1 MSDDQVVIVS
11 GGSRGLG
18 AAIVSDLLARGHSV
32 ATFSRKRTDHVDRCE
47 RGYVDRFLWR
57 EIDATDHRGM
67 KRLVS
72 DVAARWGR
80 IDGLVN
86 NAAIAV
92 DGVLAL
98 ARSEDVHR
106 VLAVNLEAAI
116 LLSRDVTR
124 RMLGQR
130 SGSVVNVSSITGV
143 RGFSGV
149 SVYAA
154 TKAGMDGLTRGLAR
168 ELGGRGIRVNS
179 VAPGY
184 FDSELSAELGERQK
198 GMIVR
203 RTPLGRLATV
213 DDVIGPIRFL
223 LSNEARFVTGQLL
236 AVDGGLT
243 C

>member
-1 MSDDQVVIVS
+1 MSDAQVVIVS

-32 ATFSRKRTDHVDRCE
+32 ATFSRKRTELVDATE
-47 RGYVDRFLWR
+47 RQYGDRFLWR

-67 KRLVS
+67 KQLVS
-72 DVAARWGR
+72 HVAARWGR

-124 RMLGQR
+124 RMLERR
-130 SGSVVNVSSITGV
+130 SGSVVNVSSVTGV

-198 GMIVR
+198 AMIIR

-213 DDVIGPIRFL
+213 EDVVGPIRFL
-223 LSNEARFVTGQLL
+223 LSDEARFVTGQLL
-236 AVDGGLT
+236 TVDGGLT

>member
-1 MSDDQVVIVS
+1 MSDAQVVIVS

-32 ATFSRKRTDHVDRCE
+32 ATFSRKRTELVDATE
-47 RGYVDRFLWR
+47 RQYGDRFLWR

-67 KRLVS
+67 KQLVS
-72 DVAARWGR
+72 HVAARWGR

-86 NAAIAV
+86 HAAIAV

-124 RMLGQR
+124 RMLERR
-130 SGSVVNVSSITGV
+130 SGSVVNVSSVTGV

-198 GMIVR
+198 AMIIR

-213 DDVIGPIRFL
+213 EDVVGPIRFL
-223 LSNEARFVTGQLL
+223 LSDEARFVTGQLL
-236 AVDGGLT
+236 TVDGGLT

>member
-1 MSDDQVVIVS
+1 MSDAQVVIVS

-32 ATFSRKRTDHVDRCE
+32 ATFSRKRTEFVDATE
-47 RGYVDRFLWR
+47 RQYGDRFLWR

-67 KRLVS
+67 KQLVS
-72 DVAARWGR
+72 NVAARWGG

-124 RMLGQR
+124 RMLQRR
-130 SGSVVNVSSITGV
+130 SGSVVNVSSVTGV

-168 ELGGRGIRVNS
+168 ELGSRGIRVNS

-184 FDSELSAELGERQK
+184 FDSELSADLGERQK
-198 GMIVR
+198 AMIIR

-213 DDVIGPIRFL
+213 EDVVGPIRFL

-236 AVDGGLT
+236 VVDGGLT